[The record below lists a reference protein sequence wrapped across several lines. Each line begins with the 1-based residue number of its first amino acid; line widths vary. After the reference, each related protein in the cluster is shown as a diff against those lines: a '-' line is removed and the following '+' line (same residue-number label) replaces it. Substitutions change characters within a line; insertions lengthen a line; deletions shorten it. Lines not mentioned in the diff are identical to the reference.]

1 MLLVTQSPPQI
12 NEGVGNENRM
22 VVMIR
27 RYFLIL
33 LIALPLALVSCGS
46 GARFQVLK
54 NELTV
59 RQFQGNSAQ
68 TQSMAAVTGN
78 AVNPGNTEV
87 TNCVITVIFYDASK
101 NKLGVAT
108 ATKDSLGPGE
118 VWNFSAQITGPDA
131 WKAST
136 YEIIPSTK

>member
-1 MLLVTQSPPQI
+1 
-12 NEGVGNENRM
+12 M
-22 VVMIR
+22 VVMMR
-27 RYFLIL
+27 KYFLIVL
-33 LIALPLALVSCGS
+33 AALPLVLVSCSS
-46 GARFQVLK
+46 GAGFQVLK

-59 RQFQGNSAQ
+59 RQFQGNSTQ

-78 AVNPGNTEV
+78 ASNPGNTVV
-87 TNCVITVIFYDASK
+87 TNCVITVIFYDAAR
-101 NKLGVAT
+101 NKLGEAT

-136 YEIIPSTK
+136 YEIIPSSK

>member
-1 MLLVTQSPPQI
+1 M
-12 NEGVGNENRM
+12 RM
-22 VVMIR
+22 VVMMR
-27 RYFLIL
+27 RYYLIVF
-33 LIALPLALVSCGS
+33 LALSMVWLSCGS
-46 GARFQVLK
+46 GSGFQVLK

-59 RQFQGNSAQ
+59 RQFPGNSPQ

-78 AVNPGNTEV
+78 AANPGNSTV
-87 TNCVITVIFYDASK
+87 TNCVITVIFYDAAK

-108 ATKDSLGPGE
+108 ATKDSLAPGE

-136 YEIIPSTK
+136 YEIIPSSK